1 MVPLGDCVTQYN
13 TTPGGKERQTAEAV
27 TGPAD
32 ALMMGPNNRAENMR
46 AVWYDRQGPANEVL
60 VTGTLPTP
68 DAGPGQVRVRLEASG
83 VNPADT
89 YRRRGAVPAEYPR
102 VIPNSDG
109 AGVIDQAGEG
119 VPASWVGKRVWLYNG
134 QRNGRWM
141 GTAAEYISLDADL
154 VTELPDHVSF
164 EQGATLGIPCMT
176 AHGCVFS
183 TGPVQGKRLLVT
195 GGAGAVGHYAV
206 QLAAWAGAEVIATVS
221 SDDKAQRAL
230 AGGAAHVVN
239 YRTEDVAARV
249 AQITGG
255 AGVDHVVDVDLGG
268 NLAAVL
274 ASVRE
279 NGSITYYAS
288 NGALEPK
295 VNLRAVMGKNLTLR
309 GFVLPTSPH
318 ATRKRA
324 QSDIAA
330 FLRTQGRIL
339 SVAGVFPL
347 QETAAAHLSVEAGGK
362 IGTVVVVPST

>member
-1 MVPLGDCVTQYN
+1 
-13 TTPGGKERQTAEAV
+13 
-27 TGPAD
+27 
-32 ALMMGPNNRAENMR
+32 MR
-46 AVWYDRQGPANEVL
+46 AVWYDRQGPANEVI
-60 VTGTLPTP
+60 VTGELPTP
-68 DAGPGQVRVRLEASG
+68 EPGTGQVRVRLEASG
-83 VNPADT
+83 VNPSDT

-109 AGVIDQAGEG
+109 AGVVDKVGDG
-119 VPASWVGKRVWLYNG
+119 VPARWVGKRVWLYNG

-141 GTAAEYISLDADL
+141 GTAAEYIALDADL

-164 EQGATLGIPCMT
+164 AEGATLGIPVMT
-176 AHGCVFS
+176 AHGCVFAAGS
-183 TGPVQGKRLLVT
+183 IQGKTLLVT

-221 SDDKAQRAL
+221 SADKAHRAM
-230 AGGAAHVVN
+230 AGGAAHAIN

-249 AQITGG
+249 AEITNG

-274 ASVRE
+274 GSVRE
-279 NGSITYYAS
+279 NGSIAYYAS

-295 VNLRAVMGKNLTLR
+295 INLRALMGKNLMVR

-324 QSDIAA
+324 QLDIAA
-330 FLRTQGRIL
+330 FIRTPGRIL
-339 SVAGVFPL
+339 SVAGEFPL
-347 QETAAAHLSVEAGGK
+347 YETTAAHLSMEAGGK
-362 IGTVVVVPST
+362 IGTAVVACSR